1 MEGDKRWEYQYFP
14 TPEALARLMVVRAE
28 LGPGDMVLEPSAGQ
42 GRLLQEIERWPVAA
56 VHACE
61 LMPENRE
68 VLEAK
73 GYELVGRDFLEFR
86 VYATY
91 SKIVAN
97 PPFTRDQ
104 DIAHVRHM
112 YEILQFGGKMVA
124 VMSARCL
131 ESPLEEHRAFVR
143 WLKERGGRVERLG
156 NEAFSELGVSVET
169 MLVEVEK

>member
-14 TPEALARLMVVRAE
+14 TPRALARLMVERAA

-42 GRLLQEIERWPVAA
+42 GGLLDEIERWPVAG

-68 VLEAK
+68 VLRAR
-73 GYELVGRDFLEFR
+73 GVELVGRDFLEFR

-91 SKIVAN
+91 SRIVAN

-112 YEILQFGGKMVA
+112 YEILRYGGRVVA

-131 ESPLEEHRAFVR
+131 GSGLEEHRAFVR
-143 WLKERGGRVERLG
+143 WVKERGRYERLG
-156 NEAFSELGVSVET
+156 GGAFAELGVSVET
-169 MLVEVEK
+169 MLVELEK